1 MFISS
6 RSDVTRLELC
16 FLNAVVVQ
24 PSPLL
29 PFNRIQGFVIL
40 IAMHEVSNE
49 RETTNNSLLCSGRQT
64 YENVRQ
70 SLPTR
75 NMIEFSPTL
84 RS

>member
-29 PFNRIQGFVIL
+29 AFNRIQGFVIL

-49 RETTNNSLLCSGRQT
+49 RENNKQLII
-64 YENVRQ
+64 
-70 SLPTR
+70 
-75 NMIEFSPTL
+75 M
-84 RS
+84 